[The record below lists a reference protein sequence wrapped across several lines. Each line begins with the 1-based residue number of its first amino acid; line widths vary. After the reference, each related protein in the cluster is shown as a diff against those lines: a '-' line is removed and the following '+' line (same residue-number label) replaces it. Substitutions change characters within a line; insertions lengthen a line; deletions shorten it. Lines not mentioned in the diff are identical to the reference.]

1 MEENKIGLKPCPFCG
16 RTPQIRAIPTGQ
28 RKSDY
33 MIFCVCGVRTILSKR
48 KYRAVEIWNRRAD
61 DGLSRSD

>member
-1 MEENKIGLKPCPFCG
+1 MDYQEVKPCPFCG

-28 RKSDY
+28 RKCDY

-61 DGLSRSD
+61 DENIKEEN